1 MSASN
6 INNSA
11 LSLQHPGTYGIG
23 AYGSHNQDVYQTAQ
37 HESKSIGRL
46 QSKFTMKNNQYM
58 NKKRKSS
65 LNNLNLGGAPLNYHG
80 QMSNNIA
87 QNLHAN
93 LYRTADKTNQ
103 NASTV
108 NSSNPNP
115 NMFKLPKLTAVN
127 HSQHTIPLNSGKRNQ
142 NEVDNELIQKYQ

>member
-11 LSLQHPGTYGIG
+11 LSLQQPGMNAIGVYGT
-23 AYGSHNQDVYQTAQ
+23 HHQDTYQTAQ

-93 LYRTADKTNQ
+93 LYRTADKSTNQ
-103 NASTV
+103 NGSTV

-115 NMFKLPKLTAVN
+115 NMFKLPKLSAVN
-127 HSQHTIPLNSGKRNQ
+127 HSQHTIPLSSGKRN
-142 NEVDNELIQKYQ
+142 

>member
-1 MSASN
+1 M
-6 INNSA
+6 
-11 LSLQHPGTYGIG
+11 YGIG

-65 LNNLNLGGAPLNYHG
+65 LNNLNLGGAPLNYHS
-80 QMSNNIA
+80 QMSNNININNIS
-87 QNLHAN
+87 QNLHTN
-93 LYRTADKTNQ
+93 LYRTHEKTNQ
-103 NASTV
+103 NGSTV

-127 HSQHTIPLNSGKRNQ
+127 HSQHTIPLHSGKRNQ
-142 NEVDNELIQKYQ
+142 SDVENELIQ

>member
-11 LSLQHPGTYGIG
+11 LSLQQPGTYGIG
-23 AYGSHNQDVYQTAQ
+23 AYGSHQEVYQTAQ

-46 QSKFTMKNNQYM
+46 QSKFTMKNSQHM

-65 LNNLNLGGAPLNYHG
+65 LNNLNLGGAPLNYQG

-93 LYRTADKTNQ
+93 LYRTHDKQ
-103 NASTV
+103 NGSTV

-115 NMFKLPKLTAVN
+115 NMFKLPKLSAVN
-127 HSQHTIPLNSGKRNQ
+127 HSQHTIPLISGKRNQ
-142 NEVDNELIQKYQ
+142 NN